1 MIGQAVAAGAAVA
14 VCGLLLVP
22 DGGAGRLAAAAA
34 GPIRSCLLYTSDA
47 ADD

>member
-34 GPIRSCLLYTSDA
+34 GPIRSGREGGRA
-47 ADD
+47 HR